1 MKICKKYFILIF
13 SSLIIKTKIWKKD
26 TDDLF
31 DFEAE
36 DIKKNEIK
44 INSFYPETY
53 LISNNEEIFIL
64 NSNQDLQLKSNKNY
78 DSSFLILSEINYSN
92 NSFIINNPIH
102 SFNLKEIIKKKN
114 QITRTWKISQRNKE
128 SEIKEGDII
137 KLGRVRLKFDKICI
151 KNNSIEQ
158 NKINILKQNT
168 NNIHNNSYY
177 NLNLSNNN
185 ITNVNQSLNESKISN
200 DKNIHENINEESSS
214 NHKYYCRICYRSD
227 SDIENPLISPCKC
240 SGSMQYIHYKCL
252 KHFIDIKMQKKAD
265 ENFKFYTWKNFE
277 CEICKYEY
285 PKYLK
290 YKNTIYPMVDIEND
304 YDSYAICDY
313 TLFDDNKKKT
323 FRRGLIIFKMNEEND
338 EITVGRTQSN
348 KIKLKDISVSRNHC
362 SIIKKNNKLY
372 VLDKGS
378 KFGTLIYM
386 NNPINLY
393 LNKINDNL
401 ENLISGRF
409 SFSIGLVQNFSLFE
423 KLFFLNL
430 QCCQCKNTND
440 KEVDVENLKESVSA
454 PLVNNEREN
463 NCFDD
468 SYEDYIL
475 DLGTIIR
482 AKDDEDINN
491 VNNSDNSD
499 KRSK

>member
-151 KNNSIEQ
+151 KNNLIEQ

-168 NNIHNNSYY
+168 NNVHNNSYY

-491 VNNSDNSD
+491 INNSDNSD

>member
-1 MKICKKYFILIF
+1 M
-13 SSLIIKTKIWKKD
+13 IKTKIWKKD

-36 DIKKNEIK
+36 EIKQNEIN
-44 INSFYPETY
+44 INSFSPETF
-53 LISNNEEIFIL
+53 LISNNEEISTL
-64 NSNQDLQLKSNKNY
+64 NSIKDLQIKLNENY
-78 DSSFLILSEINYSN
+78 DSNILILSEINYLN
-92 NSFIINNPIH
+92 NSFVINNPIH
-102 SFNLKEIIKKKN
+102 SFSLKEIIKNKT

-128 SEIKEGDII
+128 TEIKEGDII

-151 KNNSIEQ
+151 KNNNNSIEHSKIHLFPQ
-158 NKINILKQNT
+158 NSNIF
-168 NNIHNNSYY
+168 HNNSFY

-185 ITNVNQSLNESKISN
+185 ITNVNQSLNDSKISN
-200 DKNIHENINEESSS
+200 EKNENLYEDSSS
-214 NHKYYCRICYRSD
+214 NQKYYCRICYKSD

-240 SGSMQYIHYKCL
+240 SGSMQFIHYKCL
-252 KHFIDIKMQKKAD
+252 KHFIDIKMQKKID

-313 TLFDDNKKKT
+313 TLFDDSKKRT
-323 FRRGLIIFKMNEEND
+323 FRKGLIIFKMNEEND
-338 EITVGRTQSN
+338 EITIGRTQSN
-348 KIKLKDISVSRNHC
+348 KIKLKDISVSRIHC
-362 SIIKKNNKLY
+362 SIIKKNNKLFIC
-372 VLDKGS
+372 DKGS

-386 NNPINLY
+386 NSPINLY
-393 LNKINDNL
+393 LNKINDHF

-409 SFSIGLVQNFSLFE
+409 SFSIGLIQNYTFFE
-423 KLFFLNL
+423 KMFFFNL
-430 QCCQCKNTND
+430 KCCKCKNIND
-440 KEVDVENLKESVSA
+440 KEVDIENLKQSNSDK
-454 PLVNNEREN
+454 LLNNDRDN

-475 DLGTIIR
+475 EIGTIIR
-482 AKDDEDINN
+482 AKDDDDDINN
-491 VNNSDNSD
+491 NE
-499 KRSK
+499 KKSK

>member
-151 KNNSIEQ
+151 KNNLIEQ

-168 NNIHNNSYY
+168 NNVHNNSYY

-454 PLVNNEREN
+454 PLVNNEREI

-468 SYEDYIL
+468 SYDDYIL

-491 VNNSDNSD
+491 INNSDNSD

>member
-102 SFNLKEIIKKKN
+102 SFSLKEIIKNKT

-128 SEIKEGDII
+128 TEIKEGDII

-151 KNNSIEQ
+151 KNNLIEQ

-168 NNIHNNSYY
+168 NNVHNNSYY

-214 NHKYYCRICYRSD
+214 NQKYYCRICYKSD

-252 KHFIDIKMQKKAD
+252 KHFIDIKMQKKID

-313 TLFDDNKKKT
+313 TLFDDNKKRT
-323 FRRGLIIFKMNEEND
+323 FRKGLIIFKINEEND

-348 KIKLKDISVSRNHC
+348 KIKLKDISVSRTHC
-362 SIIKKNNKLY
+362 SIIKKNNSLFIC
-372 VLDKGS
+372 DKGS

-386 NNPINLY
+386 NCPINLY
-393 LNKINDNL
+393 LNQINDNF

-409 SFSIGLVQNFSLFE
+409 CFSIGLIQNYNFFE
-423 KLFFLNL
+423 KMFFFNL
-430 QCCQCKNTND
+430 KCCKCKNIND
-440 KEVDVENLKESVSA
+440 KEVDIENLKQSNSDK
-454 PLVNNEREN
+454 LLNNDRDN

-475 DLGTIIR
+475 EIGTIIR
-482 AKDDEDINN
+482 AKDDNDDMNN
-491 VNNSDNSD
+491 NE
-499 KRSK
+499 KKSK

>member
-168 NNIHNNSYY
+168 NNVHNNSYY

-393 LNKINDNL
+393 LNL
-401 ENLISGRF
+401 EDFL
-409 SFSIGLVQNFSLFE
+409 LV
-423 KLFFLNL
+423 
-430 QCCQCKNTND
+430 
-440 KEVDVENLKESVSA
+440 
-454 PLVNNEREN
+454 
-463 NCFDD
+463 
-468 SYEDYIL
+468 L
-475 DLGTIIR
+475 D
-482 AKDDEDINN
+482 
-491 VNNSDNSD
+491 
-499 KRSK
+499 

>member
-151 KNNSIEQ
+151 KNNLIEQ

-168 NNIHNNSYY
+168 NNVHNNSYY

-454 PLVNNEREN
+454 PLVNNEREI

-491 VNNSDNSD
+491 INNSDNSD

>member
-53 LISNNEEIFIL
+53 LISNNEEIFLL

-168 NNIHNNSYY
+168 NNVHNNSYY

-454 PLVNNEREN
+454 PLVNNEREI

-491 VNNSDNSD
+491 INNSDNSD

>member
-53 LISNNEEIFIL
+53 LISNNEEIFLL

-168 NNIHNNSYY
+168 NNVHNNSYY

>member
-53 LISNNEEIFIL
+53 LISNNEEIFLL

-454 PLVNNEREN
+454 PLVNNEREI

-491 VNNSDNSD
+491 INNSDNSD

>member
-151 KNNSIEQ
+151 KNNNNSIEQ
-158 NKINILKQNT
+158 CKINFFPQNS
-168 NNIHNNSYY
+168 NFFHNNSFY

-185 ITNVNQSLNESKISN
+185 ITNVNQSLNDSKISN
-200 DKNIHENINEESSS
+200 EKNENLYEDSSS
-214 NHKYYCRICYRSD
+214 NQKYYCRICYKSD

-252 KHFIDIKMQKKAD
+252 KHFIDIKMQKKID

-313 TLFDDNKKKT
+313 TLFDDSKKRT
-323 FRRGLIIFKMNEEND
+323 FRKGLIIFKMNEEND

-454 PLVNNEREN
+454 PLVNNEREI

-468 SYEDYIL
+468 SYDDYIL

-491 VNNSDNSD
+491 INNSDNSD

>member
-53 LISNNEEIFIL
+53 LISNNEEIFLL

-158 NKINILKQNT
+158 TKINILKQNT

-454 PLVNNEREN
+454 PLVNNEREI

-491 VNNSDNSD
+491 INNSDNSD

>member
-1 MKICKKYFILIF
+1 
-13 SSLIIKTKIWKKD
+13 
-26 TDDLF
+26 
-31 DFEAE
+31 
-36 DIKKNEIK
+36 
-44 INSFYPETY
+44 
-53 LISNNEEIFIL
+53 
-64 NSNQDLQLKSNKNY
+64 
-78 DSSFLILSEINYSN
+78 
-92 NSFIINNPIH
+92 
-102 SFNLKEIIKKKN
+102 
-114 QITRTWKISQRNKE
+114 
-128 SEIKEGDII
+128 
-137 KLGRVRLKFDKICI
+137 
-151 KNNSIEQ
+151 
-158 NKINILKQNT
+158 
-168 NNIHNNSYY
+168 
-177 NLNLSNNN
+177 
-185 ITNVNQSLNESKISN
+185 
-200 DKNIHENINEESSS
+200 
-214 NHKYYCRICYRSD
+214 
-227 SDIENPLISPCKC
+227 
-240 SGSMQYIHYKCL
+240 
-252 KHFIDIKMQKKAD
+252 MQKKAD

-454 PLVNNEREN
+454 PLVNNEREI

-468 SYEDYIL
+468 SYDDYIL

-491 VNNSDNSD
+491 INNSDNSD

>member
-114 QITRTWKISQRNKE
+114 QITRTWKIAQKNKE

-151 KNNSIEQ
+151 KNNLIEQ

-168 NNIHNNSYY
+168 NNVHNNSYY

-454 PLVNNEREN
+454 PLVNNEREI

-468 SYEDYIL
+468 SYDDYII
-475 DLGTIIR
+475 DLNTIIR
-482 AKDDEDINN
+482 DKNDEDINN
-491 VNNSDNSD
+491 INNSDNSD

>member
-482 AKDDEDINN
+482 
-491 VNNSDNSD
+491 S
-499 KRSK
+499 

>member
-168 NNIHNNSYY
+168 NNVHNNSYY

-454 PLVNNEREN
+454 PLVNNEREI

-491 VNNSDNSD
+491 INNSDNSD

>member
-13 SSLIIKTKIWKKD
+13 SSLIIKTKIWKED
-26 TDDLF
+26 ADDLF

-151 KNNSIEQ
+151 KNNLIEQ

-401 ENLISGRF
+401 ENLISGIF

-454 PLVNNEREN
+454 PLVNNEREI

-491 VNNSDNSD
+491 INNSDNSD

>member
-128 SEIKEGDII
+128 TEIKEGDII

-151 KNNSIEQ
+151 KNNLIEQ

-168 NNIHNNSYY
+168 NNVHNNSYY

-454 PLVNNEREN
+454 PLVNNEREI

-468 SYEDYIL
+468 SYDDYIL

-491 VNNSDNSD
+491 INNSDNSD